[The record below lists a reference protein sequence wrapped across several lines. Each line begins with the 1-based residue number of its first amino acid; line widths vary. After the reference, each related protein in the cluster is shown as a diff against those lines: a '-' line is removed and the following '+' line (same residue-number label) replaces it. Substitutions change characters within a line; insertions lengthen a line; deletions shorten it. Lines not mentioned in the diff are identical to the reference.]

1 MKKIMLFLAIVGMLV
16 SCAPSSAPNG
26 GEVVGVSSTAFG
38 EPTPYGMV
46 LVKRGSFEIGPS
58 EKDTLWGTPQTAKGI
73 SIDAFWMDET
83 EITNSCIGCG
93 IRLFGNVWPIRLL
106 AGTKHLR

>member
-46 LVKRGSFEIGPS
+46 LVKRGSL
-58 EKDTLWGTPQTAKGI
+58 K
-73 SIDAFWMDET
+73 
-83 EITNSCIGCG
+83 
-93 IRLFGNVWPIRLL
+93 
-106 AGTKHLR
+106 

>member
-46 LVKRGSFEIGPS
+46 LVKRGSFEIGRVRERYS
-58 EKDTLWGTPQTAKGI
+58 L
-73 SIDAFWMDET
+73 
-83 EITNSCIGCG
+83 
-93 IRLFGNVWPIRLL
+93 GNAPNGERDIY
-106 AGTKHLR
+106 

>member
-58 EKDTLWGTPQTAKGI
+58 EKDTLCPKRRKGYLLML
-73 SIDAFWMDET
+73 SGWM
-83 EITNSCIGCG
+83 
-93 IRLFGNVWPIRLL
+93 RPR
-106 AGTKHLR
+106 